1 MLKAPAGRYTIT
13 GSGMINMKRHLLITA
28 LTLLCV
34 IVARLVDAAEVSEE
48 RDIAMFG
55 ISTGRISVPPDVLT
69 YAESSIGNEFVKLKR
84 FNVLGYEA
92 YRLEAEDVEEF
103 IERVRGLQAEKAK
116 EVGTYDEKFGTVVI
130 SGEDFDRIVG
140 SVLIVIPTFTDY
152 RETVTQIPIFS
163 GDDFLYYT
171 RSHNVNVAI
180 DLTFLSVR
188 TGSREEAIRL
198 FGSGQDQDL
207 NRATREAVDNA
218 VSNLSFRLRQVEAFK
233 IRSGVVRVQG
243 DRVFFEL
250 GSDIGV
256 RPGHEYEVLTKEEVG
271 NTGRITQI
279 PTGLVRVRK
288 AYPELSEA
296 QIVYRQEPI
305 TEGDQLVE
313 VARWGMGVVLY
324 GGAAQL
330 DIPDMNYSLILVGD
344 ATPADQYYSMRFNQE
359 ERAWAPAIGVS
370 IEKSLGYR
378 FQGIAD
384 VSAIPGGTLWGF
396 LGEFGVGMRFS
407 KRRFDLQV
415 KALPGFM
422 YMTSFSRKL
431 KQGGSA
437 TTLVVDGVPFDI
449 DKDPTMNVYGF
460 AFGAKLGTFFNYR
473 IGPGS
478 SLRLGV
484 NYRAYTPINNW
495 KIDIRETTGNNK
507 NEITISS
514 DSSNIFEGYGS
525 QGLKRVSITGLE
537 FSGGFTFLF

>member
-1 MLKAPAGRYTIT
+1 MT
-13 GSGMINMKRHLLITA
+13 GMKRHLLTIVFT
-28 LTLLCV
+28 LTC
-34 IVARLVDAAEVSEE
+34 IVAARLVHAAEVTEQ
-48 RDIAMFG
+48 RDIAIFG

-103 IERVRGLQAEKAK
+103 IKRVRELQAEKAK

-130 SGEDFDRIVG
+130 RGEDFDRIVE

-152 RETVTQIPIFS
+152 RETLTQVPIFS
-163 GDDFLYYT
+163 GEDFLYYT
-171 RSHNVNVAI
+171 SSYTINVAI
-180 DLTFLSVR
+180 DLTFVSVK
-188 TGSREEAIRL
+188 TGTREEAVRII
-198 FGSGQDQDL
+198 GSGQDKDL
-207 NRATREAVDNA
+207 KRASREAVDNA

-233 IRSGVVRVQG
+233 IRSGVVRVRG
-243 DRVFFEL
+243 DRIFFEL

-256 RPGHEYEVLTKEEVG
+256 RPGQEYEVLTKEEIG

-288 AYPELSEA
+288 AYPDLSEA
-296 QIVYRQEPI
+296 QTVYRQESI

-313 VARWGMGVVLY
+313 VARWGMGVLLY
-324 GGAAQL
+324 GGAAQV
-330 DIPDMNYSLILVGD
+330 DIPEMYYDLILIGD
-344 ATPADQYYSMRFNQE
+344 TTPTDQYYYMGFQQK
-359 ERAWAPAIGVS
+359 ERAWTPAIGVS

-384 VSAIPGGTLWGF
+384 ISAFPAGALWGF
-396 LGEFGVGMRFS
+396 IGEFGVGTRFY
-407 KRRFDLQV
+407 KRRLDLQV
-415 KALPGFM
+415 KLLPGFM

-460 AFGAKLGTFFNYR
+460 AFGAKLGTSLNYR

-484 NYRAYTPINNW
+484 NYRVYTPIENW

-507 NEITISS
+507 NEITITSN
-514 DSSNIFEGYGS
+514 SSNIFEGFGS
-525 QGLKRVSITGLE
+525 EGLKRVSITGLA